1 MHSDPAIVCQGVG
14 KTYRIFGHPGDR
26 IKQAFSL
33 GHLRRHDE
41 FIALRDIS
49 FEITRGETVGIIGR
63 NGSGK
68 STLLQLLCG
77 ILTPTRGKLSVNGRI
92 SALLELGAGFNPEF
106 TGRENIYFQ
115 GAIMGLG
122 KRAMDA
128 RLDAILDFADIGPF
142 IDQPVRTYSS
152 GMFVRLAFSVAV
164 HIDPE
169 ILVIDEALGVG
180 DAEFQERS
188 ITRMKDLQAR
198 GATILLVS
206 HSLPVI
212 RNFCQSAIWLDR
224 GSLRLSGPASMVC
237 QAYEDEVGKPSGS
250 TILDLPTGRLY
261 PSGRTKTIS
270 IAGVQ
275 LSENVLAVGSSL
287 TLSIELGFA
296 PDADVPTEFGV
307 GVIVRNEANRI
318 VAIFNTLRDSLVVSG
333 QVKSV
338 TLELP
343 RTCFVPGRYTLSVN
357 VCDSQV
363 LFAFDELD
371 RCLSFEILREVS
383 VRGLPRWEGEVAC
396 EHAWRW

>member
-1 MHSDPAIVCQGVG
+1 MHSDLAVVCQAVS

-41 FIALRDIS
+41 FTALRNIS
-49 FEITRGETVGIIGR
+49 FDIRRGETVGIIGR

-68 STLLQLLCG
+68 STLLQLICG
-77 ILTPTRGKLSVNGRI
+77 ILTPTQGKLNVSGRV

-115 GAIMGLG
+115 GAIMGFD

-128 RLDAILDFADIGPF
+128 RLEAILAFAEIGSF

-188 ITRMKDLQAR
+188 ITRMKELQAS
-198 GATILLVS
+198 GATIFLVS
-206 HSLPVI
+206 HSLPLI
-212 RNFCQSAIWLDR
+212 RNFCQRAIWLD
-224 GSLRLSGPASMVC
+224 GGDLRLSGPASSVC
-237 QAYEDEVGKPSGS
+237 QAYEDEVSKPSAG
-250 TILDLPTGRLY
+250 TFLDLSAGRLY

-270 IAGVQ
+270 ITAVH
-275 LSENVLAVGSSL
+275 LNETVFAVGSSL
-287 TLSIELGFA
+287 TLSIELAFA
-296 PDADVPTEFGV
+296 PSAALPKFGV
-307 GVIVRNEANRI
+307 GVIVRNEVNRI
-318 VAIFNTLRDSLVVSG
+318 VAIFNTLRDSLLVSG
-333 QVKSV
+333 EVKSV

-343 RTCFVPGRYTLSVN
+343 RNCFVPGRYTLSVN
-357 VCDSQV
+357 VCDTQV

-371 RCLSFEILREVS
+371 RCLSFEVLREVS
-383 VRGLPRWEGEVAC
+383 TGGLPRWEGEVAC
-396 EHAWRW
+396 EHAWHW

>member
-1 MHSDPAIVCQGVG
+1 MRSDLAVICQGLG

-26 IKQAFSL
+26 IKQALSM
-33 GHLRRHDE
+33 GQRRLHDE
-41 FIALRDIS
+41 FTALRDIS
-49 FEITRGETVGIIGR
+49 FEIRRGETVGIIGR

-77 ILTPTRGKLSVNGRI
+77 IHTPTRGELKVNGRV

-106 TGRENIYFQ
+106 TGIENIYFQ
-115 GAIMGLG
+115 GAIMGFD

-128 RLDAILDFADIGPF
+128 RLEAILAFAEIGRF

-188 ITRMKDLQAR
+188 ITRMKELQVR
-198 GATILLVS
+198 GVTVFLVS
-206 HSLPVI
+206 HSLPMI
-212 RNFCQSAIWLDR
+212 RNFCQRAIWLDS
-224 GSLRLSGPASMVC
+224 GNLRFSGPASMVC
-237 QAYEDEVGKPSGS
+237 QAYEHEVSRPSAS
-250 TILDLPTGRLY
+250 AIPETPTGRLH
-261 PSGRTKTIS
+261 PSGRAKTIS
-270 IAGVQ
+270 ITGVR
-275 LSENVLAVGSSL
+275 LDKNVLAVGSSL

-296 PDADVPTEFGV
+296 SNSDLPSEFGV
-307 GVIVRNEANRI
+307 GVIIRNEENRV
-318 VAIFNTLRDSLVVSG
+318 VAILNTLRDSLAVAG
-333 QVKSV
+333 QVKFIS
-338 TLELP
+338 LELP
-343 RTCFVPGRYTLSVN
+343 RTSFIPGRYTLSVN

-363 LFAFDELD
+363 LFAYDELD
-371 RCLSFEILREVS
+371 RCLSFEILRELS